1 MAFTAN
7 VSGRVGPSIWELGA
21 ENCEFSARIC
31 MHTHQWKVLTT
42 LRKKILIFLP
52 SEQRIPIIN
61 KINTTGLQNSV
72 GHTPIYIHITYVH
85 THTHI
90 YICMLF
96 NLLTTG

>member
-1 MAFTAN
+1 MGFTAN

-21 ENCEFSARIC
+21 ENCDFGARIH

-61 KINTTGLQNSV
+61 KINTTGLQNSF
-72 GHTPIYIHITYVH
+72 GHIPIYKYISHMC

-90 YICMLF
+90 YMHAF
-96 NLLTTG
+96 